1 MASIYDGLYSYKLRK
16 LYSVAKRSKDSRKNL
31 SYDYKDNI
39 MKNSV
44 SPHIYRN
51 DVMRD
56 FLDFINDYVYNKIK
70 TVRSLKLF
78 KNFTVDKDY
87 DIE

>member
-1 MASIYDGLYSYKLRK
+1 MR
-16 LYSVAKRSKDSRKNL
+16 
-31 SYDYKDNI
+31 
-39 MKNSV
+39 NSL

-56 FLDFINDYVYNKIK
+56 FLDFINDYVYNKIQA
-70 TVRSLKLF
+70 VRKLRFF

>member
-1 MASIYDGLYSYKLRK
+1 MSLYDGLYSYKLKR
-16 LYSVAKRSKDSRKNL
+16 LYTIAKRSKDQRKNL
-31 SYDYKDNI
+31 GYNYQDKI

-44 SPHIYRN
+44 SPHLYRN
-51 DVMRD
+51 EVMRD
-56 FLDFINDYVYNKIK
+56 FLDFINDHLYNKIQA
-70 TVRSLKLF
+70 VRKLRFF